1 MKKYINAAVPALI
14 AALLLAACGG
24 SAAGAGAPAAAD
36 TQTEASDS
44 AGETVSETAPSAQEK
59 ESEESSAAELES
71 IPAAEESA
79 PEVEA
84 ADEEASSIEYE
95 ITDYSRTYPGI
106 DDEDVRFVSSAEFIR
121 ITTPGYEALQ
131 ASLDE
136 LNDLNKSD
144 ADAAFANQAADFAAN
159 GLNEYLQQLLPFSA
173 ESALNIERTDP
184 VIFSLAAADSYWY
197 GGAHPY
203 SYQLGF
209 NYDSKSGKPLEL
221 YDLVTD
227 KDAFYEVLYTALSG
241 HEYKEGFFEDW
252 EDTLKKEYYQ
262 EEYYHL
268 NWIAA
273 NDGIRIWFNQ
283 YDIAPYAAGPITLSI
298 AAADHP
304 ELIKAEYFPEDLAA
318 PKDPDSAE
326 DENKLYVY
334 DLVNESGSID
344 NGDGYTFSYHFRLP
358 EIGWLETE
366 DIKEINDEIK
376 ELKASQVDPEL
387 ESIEK
392 GEKPVITHAGY
403 ASVTWNGI
411 TSVRVSIDTPSDEK
425 IWRCWNLYQDGTK
438 ATNEEVLALFG
449 LTPEKFTDMAK
460 ESLAERVDWNL
471 EGLSEDMA
479 EELDKLREQTLSEDN
494 VNAGLPLFITGEHG
508 LGFIGGF
515 YTPAGS
521 GYVETPILVPGT
533 EHRPDGLTKVDI
545 NPMSEDNYTLDGDV
559 CEIRDNGSGKI
570 YIFDKDTVL
579 IEGLP
584 CYDDAC
590 DPMTWIQR
598 YLDHPAN
605 GSMTDD
611 GYSLSGFAPGD
622 ILTILVDDADHIKVL
637 QEITYWD

>member
-1 MKKYINAAVPALI
+1 MKKYINATVSVLTLALF
-14 AALLLAACGG
+14 LSACGG
-24 SAAGAGAPAAAD
+24 SAAGSSEPASSETQAESSVAAAD
-36 TQTEASDS
+36 TSPEAESS
-44 AGETVSETAPSAQEK
+44 ASEE
-59 ESEESSAAELES
+59 ESEEASSAPSEAL
-71 IPAAEESA
+71 PAAEESA
-79 PEVEA
+79 SASEA
-84 ADEEASSIEYE
+84 ASEETSSIDYE
-95 ITDYSRTYPGI
+95 ITGYSRTYPGI

-121 ITTPGYEALQ
+121 ITTSGYEALQ

-136 LNDLNKSD
+136 LNELNKSD
-144 ADAAFANQAADFAAN
+144 ADTAFANQAQEFAAEE
-159 GLNEYLQQLLPFSA
+159 LNEYLKQLMPFSA

-184 VIFSLAAADSYWY
+184 VVFSLATADSYWY

-221 YDLVTD
+221 SDLVTD
-227 KDAFYEVLYTALSG
+227 KDAFYEALRAALAE
-241 HEYKEGFFEDW
+241 HEYKDGFFENW
-252 EDTLKKEYYQ
+252 EDTLHQEYYQ
-262 EEYYHL
+262 ENDYHL

-283 YDIAPYAAGPITLSI
+283 YDIAPYAAGPIEISMKT
-298 AAADHP
+298 ADYP
-304 ELIKAEYFPEDLAA
+304 DLIKAEYFPEAPAA
-318 PKDPDSAE
+318 SEAGIAAE
-326 DENKLYVY
+326 SEGGLYVY
-334 DLVNESGSID
+334 PLVNTAGSIEAEE
-344 NGDGYTFSYHFRLP
+344 GYTLSYSFRLP

-376 ELKASQVDPEL
+376 ELKSSQVDPEL
-387 ESIEK
+387 ERIEK
-392 GEKPVITHAGY
+392 GEEPVITHAGY

-425 IWRCWNLYQDGTK
+425 IWRCWNLHQDGTK